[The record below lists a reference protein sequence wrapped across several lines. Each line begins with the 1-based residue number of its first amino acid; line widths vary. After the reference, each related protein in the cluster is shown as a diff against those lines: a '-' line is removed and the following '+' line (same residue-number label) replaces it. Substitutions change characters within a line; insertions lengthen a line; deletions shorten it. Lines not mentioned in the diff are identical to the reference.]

1 MSMHPGASNA
11 TILHI
16 GAPKCGSTALQS
28 AFYLNRERLRGV
40 GVEFIGSHAHWTSA
54 AKAVTG
60 VADRISGKVP
70 PISEWDAL
78 LAWTA
83 RAHQEGRTALISS
96 EWFASADAA
105 HIERIVRDLGRD
117 SLQVVLAIRPLT
129 STLPSAWQQGLKLGG
144 TLGLAAWLETILT
157 KPERPRTQRVWL
169 KHGYDEI
176 ASRWA
181 EAIGKD
187 RVTILIVDEQRPES
201 IFQDFSRIAKLPEGV
216 LSTAPKRTNP
226 SLSAFEADVLAELNQ
241 MFFTRGGTLKEY
253 RSGVLRTFDG
263 YVNSIRQGG
272 IEKSRIP
279 AQLLPAVLA
288 RNAEIARN
296 IESLGCTVIGDLKRF
311 ADPALRAVA
320 ESMSG
325 TESDQ
330 RDADVRSAAG
340 MMYSLIIT
348 AGITEPVAPL
358 PGFGR
363 LSDRYRYQATSLAR
377 RIARAAKR
385 GVIARLGFG
394 GRATKRDA

>member
-1 MSMHPGASNA
+1 MNTHPGSLKA

-28 AFYLNRERLRGV
+28 AFYLNRDALKRA
-40 GVEFIGSHAHWTSA
+40 GVEYIGSQAHWTSA
-54 AKAVTG
+54 AKSIVG
-60 VADRISGKVP
+60 VPDRVSGAVP
-70 PISEWDAL
+70 PLTEWTSL
-78 LAWTA
+78 LTWTA
-83 RAHQEGRTALISS
+83 RARHEGRTALISS

-105 HIERIVRDLGRD
+105 HVERIVRDLGRD
-117 SLQVVLAIRPLT
+117 SLRVVLAIRPLT

-144 TLGLAAWLETILT
+144 TLGLTAWLETILT
-157 KPERPRTQRVWL
+157 QPESPRAQRVWL
-169 KHGYDEI
+169 KHGYDAI
-176 ASRWA
+176 ATRWA
-181 EAIGKD
+181 EAVGKD
-187 RVTILIVDEQRPES
+187 RVTILIVDEQRPER
-201 IFQDFSRIAKLPEGV
+201 IFGDFSRIANLPENV

-279 AQLLPAVLA
+279 TQLLPAVLA
-288 RNAEIARN
+288 RNSEIARN
-296 IESLGCTVIGDLKRF
+296 IESLGCTVVGDLKRF
-311 ADPALRAVA
+311 ADAAARAGA
-320 ESMSG
+320 ESTGG
-325 TESDQ
+325 TESNQ

-363 LSDRYRYQATSLAR
+363 LSARYRYQAASLAR
-377 RIARAAKR
+377 RLARAAKR
-385 GVIARLGFG
+385 SVTARLGFG
-394 GRATKRDA
+394 RRSTKRDA

>member
-1 MSMHPGASNA
+1 MNTHPGSLNA

-28 AFYLNRERLRGV
+28 SFYLNRDALRRV
-40 GVEFIGSHAHWTSA
+40 GVEYVGSQAHWISA
-54 AKAVTG
+54 AKSIVG
-60 VADRISGKVP
+60 VPDRVSGAVP
-70 PISEWDAL
+70 PLTEWKSL
-78 LAWTA
+78 LTWTA

-96 EWFASADAA
+96 EWFASADSAS
-105 HIERIVRDLGRD
+105 IERIVRDLGRD
-117 SLQVVLAIRPLT
+117 SLQVVLLIRPLT

-144 TLGLAAWLETILT
+144 TLGLTAWLEMVLT
-157 KPERPRTQRVWL
+157 QHDSPRAQRVWQ
-169 KHGYDEI
+169 KHGYDRI
-176 ASRWA
+176 VTRWA
-181 EAIGKD
+181 DVVGRD
-187 RVTILIVDEQRPES
+187 RITVQIVDEQRPDS
-201 IFQDFSRIAKLPEGV
+201 IFQDFSRIANLPENV

-241 MFFTRGGTLKEY
+241 MFFSQGGTLQEY

-288 RNAEIARN
+288 RNSEIARN

-311 ADPALRAVA
+311 ADPTVRAGA
-320 ESMSG
+320 ESTGG
-325 TESDQ
+325 TDSNQ

-363 LSDRYRYQATSLAR
+363 LSARYRYQAASLAR
-377 RIARAAKR
+377 RLTRAAKR
-385 GVIARLGFG
+385 SVAARLGFSRSSPKKG
-394 GRATKRDA
+394 D